1 MKIFGKTVPKREFI
15 MFKTY
20 RKETQVWSKVLVL
33 TVFFALLFLQSIAV
47 NSASAEKGKSA
58 FYLVSV
64 GVGDADLITVRA
76 INTIKRSDVLVCS
89 KKAKEKFAEY
99 LKGKEFLDS
108 SLGSWR
114 YYGKDCS
121 KIKDKKKRARCEEN
135 RKKRAKLISQIRS
148 AIAAGKTVAVLDS
161 GDPLI
166 YGPKAWYLEEFKDLN
181 PIVIPGVSC
190 FNAANAALRKSITSG
205 KETSSVVLTSKRD
218 IEKMSAHHP
227 TMVIFTMGTEF
238 EDLVARLTKFYPS
251 QTPIGIVLY
260 AGYKEKERVIRGTLK
275 NIMNKV
281 GDEKLPFEHLIYVG
295 DFLEQKMKRDR

>member
-1 MKIFGKTVPKREFI
+1 MSKI
-15 MFKTY
+15 Y
-20 RKETQVWSKVLVL
+20 RKETQVWSKCLVFM
-33 TVFFALLFLQSIAV
+33 VFFGLFFLQAGAVSHASI
-47 NSASAEKGKSA
+47 EKGKSA
-58 FYLVSV
+58 LYLVSV

-99 LKGKEFLDS
+99 LKGKELLDS
-108 SLGSWR
+108 SIGSWR
-114 YYGKDCS
+114 YYGKDCF

-135 RKKRAKLISQIRS
+135 RKKRAELISQIRS
-148 AIAAGKTVAVLDS
+148 AIAAGKAVAVLDS

-166 YGPKAWYLEEFKDLN
+166 YGPKAWYLEEFKDLT

-205 KETSSVVLTSKRD
+205 KETRSVVLTSRRD
-218 IEKMSAHHP
+218 IEKMSAPHP

-238 EDLVARLTKFYPS
+238 KDLIIRLTKLYSS

-275 NIMNKV
+275 NIINKV

-295 DFLEQKMKRDR
+295 DFLEQRMKKDG

>member
-1 MKIFGKTVPKREFI
+1 MSKI
-15 MFKTY
+15 Y
-20 RKETQVWSKVLVL
+20 RKETQVWSKCLVFM
-33 TVFFALLFLQSIAV
+33 VFFGLFFLQAGAVSHASI
-47 NSASAEKGKSA
+47 EKGKSA
-58 FYLVSV
+58 LYLVSV

-76 INTIKRSDVLVCS
+76 INTIKRSDVIVCRE
-89 KKAKEKFAEY
+89 KTKERFAEY

-114 YYGKDCS
+114 YYGKDCF

-148 AIAAGKTVAVLDS
+148 AIAAGKAVAVLDS

-205 KETSSVVLTSKRD
+205 KETRSVVLTSRRD

-238 EDLVARLTKFYPS
+238 KDLITRLTKLYSS

-260 AGYKEKERVIRGTLK
+260 AGYKEKERVIRSTLK
-275 NIMNKV
+275 NIINKV

-295 DFLEQKMKRDR
+295 DFLEQRMKKDR

>member
-1 MKIFGKTVPKREFI
+1 MLNTYKKEIRIHTNLPAIMIF
-15 MFKTY
+15 
-20 RKETQVWSKVLVL
+20 LL
-33 TVFFALLFLQSIAV
+33 TSFFLQIGTA
-47 NSASAEKGKSA
+47 NNAYCKKGKSV

-76 INTIKRSDVLVCS
+76 IDTIKKSDVIVCRE
-89 KKAKEKFAEY
+89 KTKEKLAEY
-99 LKGKEFLDS
+99 LKVKEFLDS
-108 SLGSWR
+108 SRGWR
-114 YYGKDCS
+114 YSKKDRSKLTDEEKKARLEERRKRRAELVS
-121 KIKDKKKRARCEEN
+121 KIR
-135 RKKRAKLISQIRS
+135 SQI
-148 AIAAGKTVAVLDS
+148 AKGKIVSVLDS

-166 YGPKAWYLEEFKDLN
+166 YGPMAWYLEEFKDLN
-181 PIVIPGVSC
+181 PIVVPGVSC

-205 KETSSVVLTSKRD
+205 KETRSVVLTSRRD

-238 EDLVARLTKFYPS
+238 KDLITRLTKLYPS

-260 AGYKEKERVIRGTLK
+260 AGYKEKESVIRGTLK
-275 NIMNKV
+275 NIINKV

>member
-1 MKIFGKTVPKREFI
+1 MSKI
-15 MFKTY
+15 Y
-20 RKETQVWSKVLVL
+20 RKETQVWSKCLVFM
-33 TVFFALLFLQSIAV
+33 VFFGLFFLQAGAVSHASI
-47 NSASAEKGKSA
+47 EKGKSA
-58 FYLVSV
+58 LYLVSV

-76 INTIKRSDVLVCS
+76 INTIKRSDVIVCRE
-89 KKAKEKFAEY
+89 KTKERFAEY

-114 YYGKDCS
+114 YYGKDCF

-148 AIAAGKTVAVLDS
+148 AIAAGKAVAVLDS

-205 KETSSVVLTSKRD
+205 KETRSVVLTSRRD

-238 EDLVARLTKFYPS
+238 KDLITRLTKLYPS

-275 NIMNKV
+275 NIINKV

-295 DFLEQKMKRDR
+295 DFLEQRMKKDR

>member
-1 MKIFGKTVPKREFI
+1 MS
-15 MFKTY
+15 KTY
-20 RKETQVWSKVLVL
+20 RKETQTPLRVLIIMIFL
-33 TVFFALLFLQSIAV
+33 GLFFLHADVVSH
-47 NSASAEKGKSA
+47 ASGEKGEPA
-58 FYLVSV
+58 LYLVSV

-76 INTIKRSDVLVCS
+76 IDTIKRSDVIVCRE
-89 KKAKEKFAEY
+89 KTKEKFAEY

-108 SLGSWR
+108 SRGWR
-114 YYGKDCS
+114 YSRKDRS
-121 KIKDKKKRARCEEN
+121 KLTDKEKKAWSEERRKRRAELVSEIR
-135 RKKRAKLISQIRS
+135 SQI
-148 AIAAGKTVAVLDS
+148 AKGKTVSVLDS

-166 YGPKAWYLEEFKDLN
+166 YGPMAWYLEEFKDLN
-181 PIVIPGVSC
+181 PIVVPGVSC

-205 KETSSVVLTSKRD
+205 KETRSVVLTSRRD

-238 EDLVARLTKFYPS
+238 KDLITRLTKLYPS

-260 AGYKEKERVIRGTLK
+260 AGYKEKESVIRGTLK

>member
-1 MKIFGKTVPKREFI
+1 MLKTHKKEIRIHTNLLAIMIF
-15 MFKTY
+15 
-20 RKETQVWSKVLVL
+20 LL
-33 TVFFALLFLQSIAV
+33 TTFFLQFGTA
-47 NSASAEKGKSA
+47 NNAYCKKGESV

-76 INTIKRSDVLVCS
+76 INTTKRSDVLVCS

-99 LKGKEFLDS
+99 LKAKEFLDS

-121 KIKDKKKRARCEEN
+121 KIKDKKKRATCEEN
-135 RKKRAKLISQIRS
+135 RKERTKLISQIRS

-181 PIVIPGVSC
+181 PIVVPGVSC

-205 KETSSVVLTSKRD
+205 KETRSVVLTSRRD
-218 IEKMSAHHP
+218 IEKMSAHHA

-238 EDLVARLTKFYPS
+238 KDLVARLTKLYPS

-260 AGYKEKERVIRGTLK
+260 AGYKEKESVIRGTLK

>member
-1 MKIFGKTVPKREFI
+1 MSKI
-15 MFKTY
+15 Y
-20 RKETQVWSKVLVL
+20 RRETQTRLRVLVIMICL
-33 TVFFALLFLQSIAV
+33 GLFFLQAGAV
-47 NSASAEKGKSA
+47 SHAFIEKGKSA
-58 FYLVSV
+58 LYLVSV

-114 YYGKDCS
+114 YYGKDCF

-148 AIAAGKTVAVLDS
+148 AIAAGKAVAVLDS

-190 FNAANAALRKSITSG
+190 FNTANAALRKSITSG
-205 KETSSVVLTSKRD
+205 KETRSVVLTSRRD

-238 EDLVARLTKFYPS
+238 KDLITRLTKLYSS

-275 NIMNKV
+275 NIINKV

-295 DFLEQKMKRDR
+295 DFLEQRMKKDR